1 MWRACQKNGGSPNLI
16 LAGTDFIKSYELA
29 AALGTSGQLSRYAVQ
44 PGTMDSPWNLDPS
57 IEIKDGGTFTGLYF
71 QGVPIIWDP
80 VFDTL
85 GATAAQNVSNGT
97 TVAWSKRCYMLNTNH
112 IKLRPIEGNDMIARK
127 PPREH
132 TSYNYYWG
140 MTWRGGLTM
149 NRGNCHGCIMA
160 TGA

>member
-1 MWRACQKNGGSPNLI
+1 
-16 LAGTDFIKSYELA
+16 
-29 AALGTSGQLSRYAVQ
+29 
-44 PGTMDSPWNLDPS
+44 
-57 IEIKDGGTFTGLYF
+57 
-71 QGVPIIWDP
+71 
-80 VFDTL
+80 
-85 GATAAQNVSNGT
+85 
-97 TVAWSKRCYMLNTNH
+97 MLNTNH